1 MGIPHLLHL
10 VQDPPRLPACSTVPQ
25 CPRMWLPSSAS
36 VPRLICILNQDH
48 KFIQQFSD
56 FFSQFGDLGAKYPC
70 WVSHLDP
77 NIAITELDLRRLK
90 KEVMYSLVP
99 LAIFILFTLYAFCR
113 LGVFSICNPFRC
125 CPTPADQAES
135 ATLTP
140 KQLFRY
146 D

>member
-1 MGIPHLLHL
+1 MQYGE
-10 VQDPPRLPACSTVPQ
+10 V
-25 CPRMWLPSSAS
+25 
-36 VPRLICILNQDH
+36 
-48 KFIQQFSD
+48 
-56 FFSQFGDLGAKYPC
+56 GAKFHC

-77 NIAITELDLRRLK
+77 NVVITKLDLRRLK
-90 KEVMYSLVP
+90 REVMFSLVP

-125 CPTPADQAES
+125 LPTPADQAEN

-146 D
+146 SK

>member
-1 MGIPHLLHL
+1 MGIPHLLRP
-10 VQDPPRLPACSTVPQ
+10 VQDPPRLPACATVPQ
-25 CPRMWLPSSAS
+25 CLRMWLPPSAS
-36 VPRLICILNQDH
+36 VPMFICILNQDN

-56 FFSQFGDLGAKYPC
+56 FFSQFGDLGAKYSC

-140 KQLFRY
+140 KHLFR
-146 D
+146 